1 MSRAPGFWYRPPGL
15 ASTLLSPLAA
25 LWRWET
31 ARRIAKGT
39 PATVGVPVICVGN
52 LTVGGTGKTPTVI
65 ALLDRLSARGLKAH
79 VLSRGHGGKE
89 TGPLQVDPARHTAAD
104 VGDEPLMLSAFA
116 PTWIARD
123 RAAGARAA
131 AQAGAEVIVMDD
143 GFQNP
148 ALAKDL
154 SLIVVDGET
163 GFGNGRIVPAGPLR
177 EPVAEGIAR
186 ADLALIVGGDN
197 ISTITEQIAPLPT
210 LQGCIAPLQT
220 GMPWQGFRALAFAGI
235 GRPAKFFATLRE
247 LGVDVVATR
256 AFGDHEPYA
265 LPVLKRLEQEALSH
279 RARLVTTEKDAARLP
294 AEWRAKVSVLP
305 VRLELEDG
313 AALDAALDRVLSS

>member
-1 MSRAPGFWYRPPGL
+1 MSRAPRFWYAPPGP

-31 ARRIAKGT
+31 ARRIARGT
-39 PATVGVPVICVGN
+39 PVDVGVPVVCVGN
-52 LTVGGTGKTPTVI
+52 LTVGGTGKTPAVI
-65 ALLDRLSARGLKAH
+65 ALLDRLTARGRAAH
-79 VLSRGHGGKE
+79 VLSRGHGGRE
-89 TGPLQVDPARHTAAD
+89 SGPLRVEPARHTAAD

-131 AQAGAEVIVMDD
+131 AQAGADVIVMDD

-154 SLIVVDGET
+154 SLIVIDGDT

-177 EPVAEGIAR
+177 EPVAAGVAR
-186 ADLALIVGGDN
+186 ADLALIVGGGDV
-197 ISTITEQIAPLPT
+197 STIAKRVEPLPV
-210 LQGCIAPLQT
+210 LCGRIAPLQT
-220 GMPWQGFRALAFAGI
+220 GMPWEGFRALAFAGI
-235 GRPAKFFATLRE
+235 GRPEKFFATLRD
-247 LGVDVVATR
+247 LGAEVVATR
-256 AFGDHEPYA
+256 SFGDHEPYA
-265 LPVLKRLEQEALSH
+265 LPVLKRLEQEALSQ

-294 AEWRAKVSVLP
+294 TEWRAKVSVLP

-313 AALDAALDRVLSS
+313 AALDAALDRLLNS